1 MRIALGLQYD
11 GSAYS
16 GWQKQPNLSTVQSCL
31 EEAINSFIGS
41 KESNLSPVRVTTAGR
56 TDAGVHALGQVVHFD
71 VEVDRDDWSWVR
83 GVNSFLPKDIVVNW
97 AKIVSSEFHARFSA
111 FERSYLYA
119 LHAGPCRAP
128 LVTSRAGY
136 LMMPSNKWL
145 DISAMENAA
154 KCLIGQHDFSSFR
167 STECQSK
174 TPVKTLYE
182 LGIFTSQPWLYFK
195 VRGNAFLHHMVRNL
209 VGSLLV
215 VGQGR
220 QPPEWMSSVLAAKNR
235 NMAAP
240 TFSPDGLYLT
250 KVAYPEAF
258 GIPDPWLEN
267 SLFPKQLFH
276 EK

>member
-1 MRIALGLQYD
+1 MRIALGLQYN

-16 GWQKQPNLSTVQSCL
+16 GWQIQPDLITVQSCL
-31 EEAINSFIGS
+31 EKAINSFIGPRPLNSSPS
-41 KESNLSPVRVTTAGR
+41 KVTTAGR

-71 VEVDRDDWSWVR
+71 VEVEREEWSWVR

-97 AKIVSSEFHARFSA
+97 AKIVPLEFNARFSA

-128 LVTSRAGY
+128 MVVSQAGY
-136 LMMPSNKWL
+136 FIMPSNKWL
-145 DISAMENAA
+145 DISAMESAA

-174 TPVKTLYE
+174 TPVKTLHE
-182 LGIFTSQPWLYFK
+182 LTIISRQPWLFFK
-195 VRGNAFLHHMVRNL
+195 IRGNAFLHHMVRNL

-215 VGQGR
+215 IGQGR
-220 QPPEWMSSVLAAKNR
+220 QPSDWMARVLAAKNR
-235 NMAAP
+235 HMAAP

-258 GIPDPWLEN
+258 GIPDPWLGN
-267 SLFPKQLFH
+267 SWFSEDLFN